1 MYNIIFTSTNMYVYI
16 YIFNACY
23 LMLFKY
29 KYIHTY
35 ILVLVI
41 ALVVAVALVVDE
53 KLSTF
58 VSTNCASPVFHQ
70 KHTLNLPSIPNTSL
84 HYLTPPFNT

>member
-1 MYNIIFTSTNMYVYI
+1 M
-16 YIFNACY
+16 FNACY

-41 ALVVAVALVVDE
+41 ALVVDE
-53 KLSTF
+53 KHSIF
-58 VSTNCASPVFHQ
+58 VSTKCAQPVFDQ
-70 KHTLNLPSIPNTSL
+70 KHTLR
-84 HYLTPPFNT
+84 

>member
-1 MYNIIFTSTNMYVYI
+1 MYI

-53 KLSTF
+53 KHSTF
-58 VSTNCASPVFHQ
+58 VSTKCAPPVFDQ
-70 KHTLNLPSIPNTSL
+70 KTHPNSHTNIEIQIIIS
-84 HYLTPPFNT
+84 